1 MKQHVSKLL
10 KINLAI
16 FMAMFSLQ
24 MNAQTLPGKYT
35 TSWVGNTFVPA
46 TNSYNFVQGWANSM
60 YVDAD
65 GTIFTNSFW
74 DEAAKELGIYKNGLC
89 TGMIQNQ
96 HEHADGGGIT
106 ANANFVWATV
116 HEGKISRFNRPG
128 YSENGTEFTAST
140 ATIKGLVANA
150 TELFVSDYAGGKI
163 KVYSTTSHGSLLR
176 SWSVTRPGP
185 LAMDALG
192 NIWVLTYDV
201 NAWGPGTGA
210 CIKAYSPTG
219 TLLKTVSLA
228 AGVEAKSIAIDLTN
242 NELLVT
248 DIGVNMQ
255 IHIYNNI
262 NDTPALAQ
270 SFGTQGG
277 ILSGTKGL
285 GAPLKFNVPNL
296 VGVDASHNIIVWS
309 NGNNTDIDKPIDADG
324 MGSCVES
331 YTRAGSRNWQILG
344 LEFVD
349 MGTFDPTT
357 DGANLYT
364 KHEHFTMDYSKPDGQ
379 QWTWKGWTLDRTTY
393 ANSDIRTKND
403 GGHLAS
409 PMMRRLNG
417 NLYMY
422 LNSMS
427 GGGFSF
433 FRYTPDNEIAI
444 PCGELRGQSQW
455 NDANGNGQKDTGE
468 TTSNVLW
475 QYDMF
480 GNYVDNKGDIWYV
493 YDDIRNHTLKSIT
506 NGVPIYNLIPTI
518 ITTPAPFNSLRRIQY
533 DSDNDIMYLSGY
545 TAAKPYTNDW
555 KSCGLVMARYNN
567 WSNGN
572 RIAAY
577 SINLPTLAADGSN
590 MVSLT
595 VEKDY
600 IFVVGV
606 QTRAKVWVYNSS
618 TGALVGTMV
627 PGANVG
633 GIEKTGW
640 CDIVNSIAAFKTSS
654 GQYLVNVEED
664 FFEKILIYRWC
675 PTGECKET
683 DMKVSLTS
691 PEPGK
696 IYFNNTQLILKAEVT
711 KDTSEVSKVEFLIN
725 DTIIGQSTI
734 APFQV
739 EWNNPYLG
747 DIRASAKVTS
757 TKAATAYSPIV
768 RFKITDS
775 TPKVEFLLKEDV
787 YSILDTVYLN
797 ATVTS
802 FVGAIESVL
811 FYVGD
816 SILFEDKDFPY
827 SHKYSGLKEGTW
839 PLKVKVVDNSG
850 KFSWSE
856 TISITVPIGIREPFG
871 GVIRNIPEQIEAEDF
886 DDGPKGLAFYD
897 TDITNNGEQFRPTSE
912 VDIEVCTDV
921 NGGFDVGWTSVG
933 EWLKYSVNVEAGLYD
948 ITARIACPDGGSEF
962 QLLLD
967 NKIVTTFNIPKTG
980 DWNIWR
986 DVNNLDISL
995 NAGNKKTLQML
1006 ITKPGFNFNYFKFR
1020 KVIPV
1025 ETFKI
1030 TTDTLELLK
1039 QGSATLNL
1047 ELLPANTTRPGV
1059 IWTVAN
1065 TSLVTVDAL
1074 GKVTAKSIVGTTSIY
1089 AISVDGIHKDSCIVN
1104 VSSPTGIADLSADEL
1119 AVRVYPNPA
1128 TNNVVIDFNNMY
1140 GQAPIVVKIIDILGK
1155 KVYESGSVTH
1165 DKQLNIN
1172 TISFKSGV
1180 YLINVQ
1186 IGTQSVK
1193 RKLIIRKN

>member
-1 MKQHVSKLL
+1 MKQNVLKLL

-24 MNAQTLPGKYT
+24 MNAQTLPGNYT
-35 TSWVGNTFVPA
+35 TSWAGNTFAPS
-46 TNSYNFVQGWANSM
+46 TIQYNFVQNWANSM
-60 YVDAD
+60 YVEAD

-74 DEAAKELGIYKNGLC
+74 EEAAKELGIYKNGQC
-89 TGMIQNQ
+89 IGFIPNQ
-96 HEHADGGGIT
+96 HGHADGGGIT
-106 ANANFVWATV
+106 ANATFIWATV

-150 TELFVSDYAGGKI
+150 TELFVSDYVGGKI
-163 KVYSTTSHGSLLR
+163 KVYSAATQGSLLR

-192 NIWVLTYDV
+192 NIWVLTYDA

-219 TLLKTVSLA
+219 SLLKTVSLA
-228 AGVEAKSIAIDLTN
+228 AGVEAKSIAIDKTN

-255 IHIYNNI
+255 MHIYNNI

-285 GAPLKFNVPNL
+285 VAPLKFNVPNL

-349 MGTFDPTT
+349 MGSFDPST
-357 DGANLYT
+357 DGADLYT

-393 ANSDIRTKND
+393 ANSDIRTKNG
-403 GGHLAS
+403 GGHLAT
-409 PMMRRLNG
+409 PFMRRING

-433 FRYTPDNEIAI
+433 FKFTPDNEIAI
-444 PCGELRGQSQW
+444 PCGEIFGKSQW
-455 NDANGNGQKDTGE
+455 NDTNGNGQKDTGE
-468 TTSNVLW
+468 TTSNALW

-493 YDDIRNHTLKSIT
+493 YDDIRKHMLQSIT
-506 NGVPIYNLIPTI
+506 NGVPIYNLTPTV

-533 DSDNDIMYLSGY
+533 DSDHDIMYLSGY

-640 CDIVNSIAAFKTSS
+640 CDLVNSIAAVKTNS
-654 GQYLVNVEED
+654 GRYLVTVED
-664 FFEKILIYRWC
+664 DGWAKILIYRWC
-675 PTGECKET
+675 PTGDCKET
-683 DMKVSLTS
+683 DLKVAITS
-691 PEPGK
+691 PEAGK
-696 IYFNNTQLILKAEVT
+696 TYFNNTPFILKAEVL
-711 KDTSEVSKVEFLIN
+711 KDTSEISKVEFMIN

-775 TPKVEFLLKEDV
+775 TPKVEFLLKENI

-856 TISITVPIGIREPFG
+856 IISITVPIGIREPFG
-871 GVIRNIPEQIEAEDF
+871 GVIRNIPGQIEAEDF

-912 VDIEVCTDV
+912 VDIEACNDLG
-921 NGGFDVGWTSVG
+921 GGFDVGWTSVG

-980 DWNIWR
+980 DWNIWK